1 MAKED
6 DNFITKHA
14 ARFNLNPSERIHLK
28 NKYLLLLSKQI
39 LLIYCFLVSFSF

>member
-14 ARFNLNPSERIHLK
+14 ARFNLNPSERTSSFQNPFIDFYSF
-28 NKYLLLLSKQI
+28 NNTI
-39 LLIYCFLVSFSF
+39 FL